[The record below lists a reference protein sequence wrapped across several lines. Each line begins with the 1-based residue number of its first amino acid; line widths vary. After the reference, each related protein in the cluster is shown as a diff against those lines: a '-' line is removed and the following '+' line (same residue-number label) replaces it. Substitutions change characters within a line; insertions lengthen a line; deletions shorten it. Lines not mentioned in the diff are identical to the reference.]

1 MLTVAVSASA
11 TILSSIITGIVAI
24 SVCSTNNRAQNNSV
38 LSVIK
43 SELSALTKQVE
54 KHNSVIARTYKLEQD
69 VAVINAK
76 LEREE

>member
-1 MLTVAVSASA
+1 MLTVVVSASA

-24 SVCSTNNRAQNNSV
+24 GVCSTNNRAQNNSV

-54 KHNSVIARTYKLEQD
+54 KHNSVITRTYKLEQD